1 MGWLHD
7 GGVSFQLVTIKP
19 LSTLVLSKHVDT
31 LFILM
36 DPDYI
41 WIFLEAILLLCQV
54 YLHEVFQGFE
64 F

>member
-31 LFILM
+31 LSILM

-41 WIFLEAILLLCQV
+41 
-54 YLHEVFQGFE
+54 
-64 F
+64 